1 LKGSREIGFTV
12 LSMTVSLVAVF
23 LPILLMG
30 GLVGRLFREFA
41 VTLTLAVTVS
51 LLVSLS
57 VTPMMCARLLKPEHG
72 QRHGR
77 FYRFGGW
84 VVDSLRRLYGLTLR
98 GVLRHPALTAL
109 LTLAT
114 VGVNV
119 YLFVIV
125 PKGFFPQQDTGRIVG
140 SIQAEQD
147 ISFPAMQTK
156 LATSRGWCWTTRG
169 DERHRLHRRG
179 GNTTNSGRMFIA
191 LKSHHERDLTVDQ
204 VITRLRGKL
213 SRVPGASL
221 FLQAVQDVR
230 IGGRQSNAQY
240 QYTLQS
246 PNLDELNAFAPQM
259 LGRLRNLPEL
269 RDVAT
274 DQQNRG
280 LQAVVVIDRDIAS
293 RLGVPPRPSTTR
305 LRRFGQRQVATIFTE
320 RNQYASCWRWA
331 PTSSRARTR
340 SPGST
345 SAPTPVRRCRS
356 APSPAS
362 LRARRRCW

>member
-1 LKGSREIGFTV
+1 
-12 LSMTVSLVAVF
+12 M
-23 LPILLMG
+23 
-30 GLVGRLFREFA
+30 GRLFREFA

-57 VTPMMCARLLKPEHG
+57 VTPMMCARLLKSAHTE
-72 QRHGR
+72 RHGR

-84 VVDSLRRLYGLTLR
+84 AVDSLRRLYALTLR

-119 YLFVIV
+119 YLFVLV
-125 PKGFFPQQDTGRIVG
+125 PKGFFPQQDTGRIIG

-156 LATSRGWCWTTRG
+156 LA
-169 DERHRLHRRG
+169 DFARLVLEDPAVTNVIAFTG
-179 GNTTNSGRMFIA
+179 GFGNTTNSGRMFIS
-191 LKSHHERDLTVDQ
+191 LKSHHERDASADQ

-213 SRVPGASL
+213 GRVPGASL

-246 PNLDELNAFAPQM
+246 PNLDELNAFAPADA
-259 LGRLRNLPEL
+259 GP
-269 RDVAT
+269 VA
-274 DQQNRG
+274 QS
-280 LQAVVVIDRDIAS
+280 A
-293 RLGVPPRPSTTR
+293 
-305 LRRFGQRQVATIFTE
+305 
-320 RNQYASCWRWA
+320 
-331 PTSSRARTR
+331 RA
-340 SPGST
+340 
-345 SAPTPVRRCRS
+345 
-356 APSPAS
+356 
-362 LRARRRCW
+362 ARRGERPAEPRAAGGGRDRP